1 MLNAVVLNVVAP
13 FRVENSIR
21 ENDIRTK
28 VLGPFFVVVP
38 KIWVTKTLV
47 Q

>member
-1 MLNAVVLNVVAP
+1 MLNAVVLSVMAS

-28 VLGPFFVVVP
+28 VLEPFFVVVP
-38 KIWVTKTLV
+38 KIWMTKTLV